1 MKKAKNLILILF
13 VASLAVEYFA
23 NTYDLFAYPED
34 VTLVLSIL
42 VLTSVIINI
51 FGFIWENLSIKP
63 SVPKSGEQEDH
74 IAPIDE
80 DAKKHSTV
88 SIWFDIYAAILSFL
102 EILFF
107 LKKWISLEV
116 LQLKLFHDLISL

>member
-23 NTYDLFAYPED
+23 DTYDLFAYPEV

-51 FGFIWENLSIKP
+51 FSKQQKKKKFLNKEVVIIIAIIPFYALLDYFTEFHLFTNFIIISIVLILVVFIY
-63 SVPKSGEQEDH
+63 SVFKSRF
-74 IAPIDE
+74 
-80 DAKKHSTV
+80 KK
-88 SIWFDIYAAILSFL
+88 
-102 EILFF
+102 
-107 LKKWISLEV
+107 KKW
-116 LQLKLFHDLISL
+116 KN

>member
-51 FGFIWENLSIKP
+51 FSKQQKKKKLLNKEIVIIIAIIPFYVLLDYFTEFHLFTNFIIISI
-63 SVPKSGEQEDH
+63 VYYF
-74 IAPIDE
+74 I
-80 DAKKHSTV
+80 
-88 SIWFDIYAAILSFL
+88 
-102 EILFF
+102 
-107 LKKWISLEV
+107 
-116 LQLKLFHDLISL
+116 